1 MDTPKV
7 PNSWMT
13 TLLDIRVVAGV
24 LMILALFSLYRL
36 SRKISSDLATGISEQ
51 QKISKEQ
58 NDTPIINIDGV
69 ISI

>member
-1 MDTPKV
+1 
-7 PNSWMT
+7 MT